1 MSPEQARDP
10 GAADTRSDIW
20 SLGATLYH
28 ALCGRPPFAGES
40 VAEILSG
47 VLYHPIVDPRQL
59 APRISKGMTLV
70 LRKCLARD
78 PARRYSTPGELLADL
93 ERLRERRAPRVNA
106 RFLDP
111 LAPRWPSWVPRSAA
125 LVGGLGLL
133 VAIWLLNPWGVS
145 REDGGGTSSGS
156 APDWPELADVENRFA
171 QGAIHSAAALA
182 LLEGMR
188 LPEGLAYQVQRND
201 LRTRVRAQVE
211 AELANFRVSAQR
223 GMEAFLKDSNFDA
236 ALDWLESGAE
246 RELEAKTGFRRLADL
261 PPELTPRKYQT
272 ALDELISMVRVRRE
286 AAVTRARDELVRH
299 CEKAVLPE
307 LRAIIAH

>member
-1 MSPEQARDP
+1 MELVEGESLAERLRATGPMSEREVLRLFPPLAEALQHAAESGVVHRDIKPANILLDEGGRARLVDLGLAFAESDPMLTSTGGTLGTPHYMSPEQARDP

-133 VAIWLLNPWGVS
+133 VAIWLLNPWGAS

-188 LPEGLAYQVQRND
+188 LPEGWPRIPWGCH
-201 LRTRVRAQVE
+201 E
-211 AELANFRVSAQR
+211 AT
-223 GMEAFLKDSNFDA
+223 
-236 ALDWLESGAE
+236 LERIVVWPG
-246 RELEAKTGFRRLADL
+246 
-261 PPELTPRKYQT
+261 
-272 ALDELISMVRVRRE
+272 V
-286 AAVTRARDELVRH
+286 
-299 CEKAVLPE
+299 
-307 LRAIIAH
+307 